1 MVTEAADMAI
11 VATGRRPAEGMKEWK
26 RFGLDCDG
34 VGWVRVNTRL
44 ETGMEGMYAVGDA
57 LGPVRPMLAH
67 VATMEGMAAAAN
79 ALGGNISPE
88 YGAVPYAVYSI
99 PEAAGV
105 GLSET
110 EARKMHPVVRT
121 QIVHMRAIGRA
132 LTEGAIAGF
141 VKIVAD
147 GSGRILGIHIVGS
160 NAAELVAEGTLAV
173 RLGMTV
179 ADLASTVHAH
189 PTFSE
194 AMWEA
199 ARAFMEGRGSRM
211 RRQ

>member
-1 MVTEAADMAI
+1 
-11 VATGRRPAEGMKEWK
+11 
-26 RFGLDCDG
+26 
-34 VGWVRVNTRL
+34 VNARL
-44 ETGMEGMYAVGDA
+44 ETGIEGVYAVGDA

-67 VATMEGMAAAAN
+67 VASMEGVAAAAN
-79 ALGGNISPE
+79 ALGGNVTPE

-99 PEAAGV
+99 PETAGV

-110 EARKMHPVVRT
+110 AARKMHPVVRT
-121 QIVHMRAIGRA
+121 QTVHMRAIGRA
-132 LTEGAIAGF
+132 QTSGFIAGF

-173 RLGMTV
+173 RMGMKV

-194 AMWEA
+194 AVWEA
-199 ARAFMEGRGSRM
+199 ARAFMEGRSGRM
-211 RRQ
+211 RSS